1 METKKV
7 ALEVV
12 NVSKRYGGIDALK
25 GVNLSLYE
33 GEVCALLGENGAGK
47 STLIKILTG
56 VESCDEGEIL
66 LYGSAPHITDPVA
79 ARQHGIAAIYQELSL
94 IEHLTVA
101 QNIFLGH
108 EPTKTL
114 GWNDNRRLVQDAAGY
129 LQRFHIDIDP
139 RARVC
144 DLGMGQKRIVEIVK
158 ALTINARILFLDEPT
173 TGMSQ
178 PEIERLFQIM
188 GELKAHRVTMIYIS
202 HYLDEVFKVCD
213 RAAVLR
219 DGQSVGIFQVQDVD
233 KPTLIRAMIGKDL
246 QAATTRATRA
256 FPQDD
261 VVLEAV
267 DFQAEGMQQPLSF
280 TIAAGEIVGV
290 TGIIGSG
297 KSELGQGLFGVTRQT
312 GGTLRLNKQTVRFRS
327 PEAAR
332 KHGVAFIPED
342 RKQQGL
348 LLPHSVEANLTL
360 ANLDRVSEK
369 AFIVPRR
376 RRRCATD
383 IAERLR
389 ILPPNVRMRARNLSG
404 GNQQKVVIGKWL
416 IGDPTLLIM
425 DEPTRGVDVGAK
437 TEIYSLIESL
447 AQSGK
452 AVLVLSSE
460 FDEVRRLCDRILVL
474 RQGAIVG
481 EMRSDEASGDRLLSL
496 ALGG

>member
-1 METKKV
+1 MIV
-7 ALEVV
+7 P
-12 NVSKRYGGIDALK
+12 
-25 GVNLSLYE
+25 
-33 GEVCALLGENGAGK
+33 
-47 STLIKILTG
+47 TG
-56 VESCDEGEIL
+56 
-66 LYGSAPHITDPVA
+66 
-79 ARQHGIAAIYQELSL
+79 
-94 IEHLTVA
+94 
-101 QNIFLGH
+101 
-108 EPTKTL
+108 
-114 GWNDNRRLVQDAAGY
+114 
-129 LQRFHIDIDP
+129 
-139 RARVC
+139 
-144 DLGMGQKRIVEIVK
+144 
-158 ALTINARILFLDEPT
+158 
-173 TGMSQ
+173 
-178 PEIERLFQIM
+178 
-188 GELKAHRVTMIYIS
+188 
-202 HYLDEVFKVCD
+202 
-213 RAAVLR
+213 
-219 DGQSVGIFQVQDVD
+219 
-233 KPTLIRAMIGKDL
+233 PTLIRAMIGKDL